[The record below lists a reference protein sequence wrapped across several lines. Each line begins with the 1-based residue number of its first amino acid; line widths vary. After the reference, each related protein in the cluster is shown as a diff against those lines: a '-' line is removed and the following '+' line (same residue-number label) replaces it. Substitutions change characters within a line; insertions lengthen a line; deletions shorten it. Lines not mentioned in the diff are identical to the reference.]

1 MLDQANALKDEI
13 IRLRRDIHAHPEL
26 SFQEF
31 RTAQLVAD
39 TLAEIGIENVRTGVG
54 RTGVVAQIGSGEG
67 PTIGI
72 RGDMDAL
79 PIQEAVDVPFAS
91 ENPGVMHACGHD
103 AHTAMLLGVAHLLQ
117 QSYVEEGEKWQGNVR
132 LLFQPSEEAF
142 DAEGVSGATA
152 MLTDDAM
159 VGVDK
164 VIALHV
170 ASMQESGTM
179 HFDDEYSLAAV
190 DSFEVR
196 IRATGSH
203 GAYPHEGTDPFYM
216 LSVILPAVYGIPSRR
231 INPLEQCVI
240 SLGEI
245 SGGAAPNVVPN
256 EVYIQGTIRS
266 FKQEI
271 REKLWAELEQCFRLA
286 EVMGG
291 SYEFVLTKGYPSL
304 YNDVQVN
311 NWMRE
316 VAAELGGV
324 ENVIDEPFGM
334 GAEDFA
340 YMAQAAPGAMFMLGA
355 QVPNGGNHHTPLFAI
370 DEEVFPLGSAVLA
383 ETARRFVM
391 GELE

>member
-1 MLDQANALKDEI
+1 VAKTNTKHQTPNTYNQEIIMLDKATALKDEI

-31 RTAQLVAD
+31 RTAQLAAD
-39 TLAEIGIENVRTGVG
+39 TLAEIGIKNVRTGVG

-79 PIQEAVDVPFAS
+79 PIQEAVDVPYAS
-91 ENPGVMHACGHD
+91 ETPGVMHACGHD

-117 QSYVEEGEKWQGNVR
+117 QSYAEEGDNWQGNVR

-142 DAEGVSGATA
+142 DAEGISGATA
-152 MLTDDAM
+152 MLSDDAM

-170 ASMQESGTM
+170 ASMQESGKLY
-179 HFDDEYSLAAV
+179 FDDENSLAAV
-190 DSFEVR
+190 DSFEVW
-196 IRATGSH
+196 IRASGSH
-203 GAYPHEGTDPFYM
+203 GAYPHEGTDPLYM
-216 LSVILPAVYGIPSRR
+216 LSAILPTVYGIPSRR
-231 INPLEQCVI
+231 INPLDSCVI

-245 SGGAAPNVVPN
+245 SGGAADNVIPD

-266 FKQEI
+266 FKQEV
-271 REKLWAELEQCFRLA
+271 REQLWAELEQCFKLA

-291 SYEFVLTKGYPSL
+291 SYEFALTKGYPSL

-311 NWMRE
+311 NWMRQVGADLAGSE
-316 VAAELGGV
+316 SIVNEPLG
-324 ENVIDEPFGM
+324 
-334 GAEDFA
+334 
-340 YMAQAAPGAMFMLGA
+340 LGA
-355 QVPNGGNHHTPLFAI
+355 
-370 DEEVFPLGSAVLA
+370 
-383 ETARRFVM
+383 
-391 GELE
+391 

>member
-1 MLDQANALKDEI
+1 MLDKATALKDEI

-39 TLAEIGIENVRTGVG
+39 TLGEIGIENVRTGVG
-54 RTGVVAQIGSGEG
+54 RTGVVAQIGSSEG

-79 PIQEAVDVPFAS
+79 PIQEAVDVPYAS
-91 ENPGVMHACGHD
+91 ANPGVMHACGHD

-117 QSYVEEGEKWQGNVR
+117 QSYAEEGEKWQGNVR

-142 DAEGVSGATA
+142 DADGISGATA

-170 ASMQESGTM
+170 ASMEESGKM

-190 DSFEVR
+190 DSFEVW

-240 SLGEI
+240 SLG
-245 SGGAAPNVVPN
+245 
-256 EVYIQGTIRS
+256 
-266 FKQEI
+266 
-271 REKLWAELEQCFRLA
+271 
-286 EVMGG
+286 
-291 SYEFVLTKGYPSL
+291 
-304 YNDVQVN
+304 
-311 NWMRE
+311 
-316 VAAELGGV
+316 
-324 ENVIDEPFGM
+324 
-334 GAEDFA
+334 
-340 YMAQAAPGAMFMLGA
+340 
-355 QVPNGGNHHTPLFAI
+355 
-370 DEEVFPLGSAVLA
+370 
-383 ETARRFVM
+383 
-391 GELE
+391 

>member
-1 MLDQANALKDEI
+1 MLDKATALKDEI

-26 SFQEF
+26 SFQEV

-79 PIQEAVDVPFAS
+79 PIQEAVDLPYAS

-117 QSYVEEGEKWQGNVR
+117 QSYAEEGEKWQGNVR

-142 DAEGVSGATA
+142 DAEGISGATA

-190 DSFEVR
+190 DSFEVW
-196 IRATGSH
+196 IRGTGSH
-203 GAYPHEGTDPFYM
+203 GAYPHEGTDPLYM
-216 LSVILPAVYGIPSRR
+216 LSVVLPALYGIPSRR

-245 SGGAAPNVVPN
+245 SGGAAPNVIPN

-271 REKLWAELEQCFRLA
+271 REQLWTELEQCFKLA
-286 EVMGG
+286 ETMGG
-291 SYEFVLTKGYPSL
+291 SYEFVLAKGYPSL

-316 VAAELGGV
+316 VAADLAGA
-324 ENVIDEPFGM
+324 ENVVNKPFGM

-383 ETARRFVM
+383 ETARRYVM